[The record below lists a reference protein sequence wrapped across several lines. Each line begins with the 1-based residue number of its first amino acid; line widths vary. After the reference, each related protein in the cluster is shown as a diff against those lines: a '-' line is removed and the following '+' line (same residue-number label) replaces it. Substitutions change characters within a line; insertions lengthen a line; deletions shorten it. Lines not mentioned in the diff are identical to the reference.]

1 MAINNLPDPHPH
13 PHFHPYS
20 NPCPLPKPQDSPGS
34 PPAQEEVQILGT
46 SSPPPNLKLLLGC
59 SPNKTHPPTTP
70 SLPPAQQQPAQCR
83 RQPGAALRPPG
94 ILEPRQME
102 SDAHKAQRETEAG
115 ARRAVSPGLR
125 LSRDI
130 PVAGN
135 RDKQW
140 GQQAESRP
148 AAGNVCP
155 RPTPLPSGAPP
166 QPQRHTQPGAGCWLL
181 SRLDFSEVRPGRS
194 AAPLH
199 ALLGSALRSPARE
212 RVPEAWSRTRV
223 PPKTPPSSP
232 VPSGPRRA
240 LRGSRS
246 HRPQRGWRR
255 SGPTWH
261 RHEVPPHPHR
271 PQPGGTR
278 PGAAAVTAPS
288 VATKLCG
295 ASSRARV
302 GRENPE
308 LLAPLRR
315 PTAGSPGPQFPHR
328 FAQPM
333 TGDPRDGAGKH
344 RGRHLSRSTVPA
356 ALPTLRDARGG
367 AQGGSSEFPA
377 GCSTPP
383 PPPHPAHL
391 PSAPLSTAAAS
402 RHRRSRCRFHN
413 GRGELKRAP
422 GSGERGG
429 VAQKPGPP
437 APPQPAPRS
446 AEVPRTRV
454 ERGKGGGGWKI
465 PRDPRRAPA
474 PRTPAIPAPAPPP
487 RAFPAGGSDR
497 QWRRWGRPG
506 TRPRPRVAA
515 RRRSRCGICTY
526 RCAWASRPRVRG
538 GCAGPRGWSCAACA
552 PGAGSWCWTRTPRCP
567 CSERGC
573 CRPAGPGKG
582 KEKGKGGSCAS
593 RAARSPAMA
602 PRCTSRCPKSR
613 GPGSCWPCGSTT
625 RRERGPG

>member
-13 PHFHPYS
+13 PHFNPYS

-34 PPAQEEVQILGT
+34 PPAQEELQILGT

-70 SLPPAQQQPAQCR
+70 SLPPPQQQPAQCR

-94 ILEPRQME
+94 IFEPRQME

-212 RVPEAWSRTRV
+212 RVPEAWSRTGV

-328 FAQPM
+328 FAQP
-333 TGDPRDGAGKH
+333 TDRRSPRW
-344 RGRHLSRSTVPA
+344 GR
-356 ALPTLRDARGG
+356 
-367 AQGGSSEFPA
+367 E
-377 GCSTPP
+377 TPR
-383 PPPHPAHL
+383 
-391 PSAPLSTAAAS
+391 SAPLPQHRPGRAAHAAGRAWWRTGRQLRVPSGMFHPPPIPLTSPLLRSAPRPHPGTAAPAAAS
-402 RHRRSRCRFHN
+402 TM
-413 GRGELKRAP
+413 
-422 GSGERGG
+422 
-429 VAQKPGPP
+429 
-437 APPQPAPRS
+437 
-446 AEVPRTRV
+446 AE
-454 ERGKGGGGWKI
+454 
-465 PRDPRRAPA
+465 AN
-474 PRTPAIPAPAPPP
+474 
-487 RAFPAGGSDR
+487 
-497 QWRRWGRPG
+497 
-506 TRPRPRVAA
+506 
-515 RRRSRCGICTY
+515 
-526 RCAWASRPRVRG
+526 
-538 GCAGPRGWSCAACA
+538 
-552 PGAGSWCWTRTPRCP
+552 
-567 CSERGC
+567 
-573 CRPAGPGKG
+573 
-582 KEKGKGGSCAS
+582 
-593 RAARSPAMA
+593 
-602 PRCTSRCPKSR
+602 
-613 GPGSCWPCGSTT
+613 
-625 RRERGPG
+625 